1 MRARYS
7 AAFAISALFHA
18 CLAGGL
24 VWATLERAP
33 RVDDRAVQVVL
44 LPPVEDSTYR
54 GLQPIDRSD
63 PRWKTGDFPPGSQLA
78 GADLDRIAANVAV
91 LFPFVTPGLALDA
104 FFPSAPSSSRSR
116 LTFDNPFVR
125 PRARTEPDER
135 RGLELSPAEVQALV
149 DHVWSRRRRWHAF
162 DPIRHL
168 VETHRADDAQLSL
181 LVRLYREQNALQPY
195 ADGQV
200 RDLRLW
206 AQLGLVADHAN
217 FIGFIRDYASSHP
230 STKVTTELLLL
241 LDAIAQGNE
250 DALAVL
256 VETDQPSDLDWTRTA
271 NPRAYDL
278 VRQIQRQYARTLD
291 TAGLTSRRTIR
302 TFYANVRL
310 ALLTR
315 TLATTPHGYR
325 GNDLRFLIGSILWSQ
340 GKTEEAVRAWRAMT
354 SSTDD
359 IYATAIASL
368 RPVVAATK
376 PDGAAVRMILRNQEG
391 RWAAF
396 STDRLRRF
404 GYRIDRY

>member
-7 AAFAISALFHA
+7 AAFAISALVHG
-18 CLAGGL
+18 CLAGAL
-24 VWATLERAP
+24 VWPTLDRAP
-33 RVDDRAVQVVL
+33 RVDERAVQVVL

-54 GLQPIDRSD
+54 GLKPVDRSD
-63 PRWKTGDFPPGSQLA
+63 SGWKTGDFPAGSQLA
-78 GADLDRIAANVAV
+78 GADLDRIAAQVAV

-104 FFPSAPSSSRSR
+104 FFPGAPSSSRSR
-116 LTFDNPFVR
+116 LTFDTPFVH
-125 PRARTEPDER
+125 PRARPEPR
-135 RGLELSPAEVQALV
+135 RPLELSPAEVQALV
-149 DHVWSRRRRWHAF
+149 DHIWSRRRRWQAF
-162 DPIRHL
+162 DPIRKL
-168 VETHRADDAQLSL
+168 VETHPADDAQLSL

-195 ADGQV
+195 ADGPV

-217 FIGFIRDYASSHP
+217 FIGFIRDYSSSHP

-291 TAGLTSRRTIR
+291 TAGLTSRRTIG

-340 GKTEEAVRAWRAMT
+340 GQTDEAVRAWRAM
-354 SSTDD
+354 SSSPDD

-368 RPVVAATK
+368 GPVVAATK
-376 PDGAAVRMILRNQEG
+376 PDAAAIRMILRNQEG

-396 STDRLRRF
+396 EADRLRRF
-404 GYRIDRY
+404 GYRVDRY